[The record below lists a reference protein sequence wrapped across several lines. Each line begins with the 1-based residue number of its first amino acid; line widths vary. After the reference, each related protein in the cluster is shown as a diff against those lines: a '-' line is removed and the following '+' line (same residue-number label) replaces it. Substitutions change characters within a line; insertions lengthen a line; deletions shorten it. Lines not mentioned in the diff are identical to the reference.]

1 MLSKH
6 AAVESREQSGTM
18 TSIRVVHDEFMHD
31 RRSAEDKYRGKV
43 LTIEAYAL
51 SAGASRYST
60 PIVEG
65 AAESDGETLAI
76 FVLPYDGRIDASFN
90 RLRSV
95 QPGQRLRVSGECR
108 MFSDGDDVLIFKDRS
123 LLDFSGL

>member
-1 MLSKH
+1 
-6 AAVESREQSGTM
+6 M
-18 TSIRVVHDEFMHD
+18 TSIRVVHGEFLRD
-31 RRSAEDKYRGKV
+31 RRTAERKYLGKV
-43 LTIEAYAL
+43 LTVEAYAL

-65 AAESDGETLAI
+65 AATADGETLAI
-76 FVLPYDGRIDASFN
+76 FVLPYDGRIDASFD

-108 MFSDGDDVLIFKDRS
+108 MFSEGDDVLVFKDCS
-123 LLDFSGL
+123 LLDTAVDRVRRSQEA

>member
-1 MLSKH
+1 
-6 AAVESREQSGTM
+6 M
-18 TSIRVVHDEFMHD
+18 TSIQVVHDEFMRD
-31 RRSAEDKYRGKV
+31 RRSAEGKYLGKV
-43 LTIEAYAL
+43 LTVEAYAL

-65 AAESDGETLAI
+65 AAEADGEPLAI
-76 FVLPYDGRIDASFN
+76 FVLPYDGRIDASFD

-108 MFSDGDDVLIFKDRS
+108 MFSEGDDVLVFKDCS
-123 LLDFSGL
+123 LLEASGQ